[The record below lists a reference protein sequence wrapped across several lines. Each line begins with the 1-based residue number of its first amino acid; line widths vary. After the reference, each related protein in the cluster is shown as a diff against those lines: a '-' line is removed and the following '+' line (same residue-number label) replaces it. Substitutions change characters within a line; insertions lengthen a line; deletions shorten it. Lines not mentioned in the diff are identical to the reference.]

1 MSALMLSCATVSTF
15 AAGND
20 PPVSAGPSACVDAD
34 LQGVWSRPV
43 IDRIVR
49 LNVDAANQASFES
62 DRFVPNSDGVIADFS
77 NVEAYMVSTLDDK
90 PLTFNNPEFCEFTG
104 TYSLGYTKYEK
115 NAATYTRG
123 LGDAQIE
130 VHGVLSADKM
140 KMEVSVRGYTAYAD
154 ESCIDTAVNCTKDEF
169 FHTGTFLR
177 VK

>member
-1 MSALMLSCATVSTF
+1 MKKILLTMSALMLSCATVSTF

-20 PPVSAGPSACVDAD
+20 PPVNTGLSACVDAD

-62 DRFVPNSDGVIADFS
+62 ARFVPDSNGVIADFS
-77 NVEAYMVSTLDDK
+77 NVETYLVSTLDDK

-104 TYSLGYTKYEK
+104 TYALGYTKYEK
-115 NAATYTRG
+115 DSATYTKG
-123 LGDAQIE
+123 VGDALVE

-140 KMEVSVRGYTAYAD
+140 KMEVSVRGYAAS
-154 ESCIDTAVNCTKDEF
+154 EVSGLIIP
-169 FHTGTFLR
+169 
-177 VK
+177 